1 MTELGR
7 WIVIT
12 GVILIVVGALVMLAG
27 RVPGVGRLPGDIV
40 WRKGN
45 FTLFA
50 PLGTMLV
57 VSVVLTIILSII
69 ARWMK

>member
-12 GVILIVVGALVMLAG
+12 GVILVVIGALVMLAG